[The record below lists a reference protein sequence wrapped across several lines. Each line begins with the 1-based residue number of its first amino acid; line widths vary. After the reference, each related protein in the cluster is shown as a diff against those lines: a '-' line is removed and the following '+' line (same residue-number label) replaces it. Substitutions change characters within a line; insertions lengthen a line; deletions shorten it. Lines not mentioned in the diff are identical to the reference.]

1 MTWDK
6 YAVGFVFGLALG
18 ASFGE
23 SPKHEVRRDD
33 VPAAINQNRSQVY
46 DRAGGVMDG
55 VMEHVSPQRMIGTD
69 QKVDYKGIEKHLG
82 PEKSS

>member
-23 SPKHEVRRDD
+23 SPKHVRRDD

-46 DRAGGVMDG
+46 DRTGGA
-55 VMEHVSPQRMIGTD
+55 MEHVSPQRMIGTD
-69 QKVDYKGIEKHLG
+69 QKVDYKGIEKHLA
-82 PEKSS
+82 PESS